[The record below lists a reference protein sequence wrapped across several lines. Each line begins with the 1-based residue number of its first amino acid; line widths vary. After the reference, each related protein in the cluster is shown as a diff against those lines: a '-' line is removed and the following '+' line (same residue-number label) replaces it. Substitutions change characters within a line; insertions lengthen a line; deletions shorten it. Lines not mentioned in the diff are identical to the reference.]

1 MGNPEDDIR
10 LSISV
15 FLLAVA
21 QALTSPAEAA
31 FNGLELPWCQ
41 PSTAFHSYA
50 AAESAIGLSLSLTTQ
65 NALRQIYA
73 FREVRQLISP
83 QDEKDVCVSALPLG
97 RNEKDFF
104 YYLVTIETHSRTN
117 KIEPTL
123 AMQFFFQAAPP
134 QAYENL
140 EPKPWFAISHTELI
154 NSVRPFFAVAK
165 AEQLTSNLSALP
177 KTSDEI
183 IAILRVVHNLKASL
197 SFDPESIG
205 LVHLPGLEDGVES
218 YFLSGTTIG
227 NRAHGVYETHIAM
240 LQFRSVGIEAEN
252 IQISPLLLMAD
263 GAGEPTAVTGVGQV
277 VINLRELR
285 AKSAGVAEYAYQKKS
300 APEYQIFRHDYLFEL
315 SQLAPNFSLQR

>member
-1 MGNPEDDIR
+1 MLALAQV
-10 LSISV
+10 LS
-15 FLLAVA
+15 
-21 QALTSPAEAA
+21 SPAGAA
-31 FNGLELPWCQ
+31 FNELELPWCQ

-50 AAESAIGLSLSLTTQ
+50 AAETAIGMSLSLTTQ

-73 FREVRQLISP
+73 FKEVRQLISP

-117 KIEPTL
+117 IIEPTL
-123 AMQFFFQAAPP
+123 SMQFFFQAAPP

-140 EPKPWFAISHTELI
+140 EPKPWFAISHVELI
-154 NSVRPFFAVAK
+154 KSIRPFFVAAK
-165 AEQLTSNLSALP
+165 IEHLTSTLSALP

-197 SFDPESIG
+197 QFDPESIG
-205 LVHLPGLEDGVES
+205 LVHLPDLEDGVES
-218 YFLSGTTIG
+218 YFLSGATIG
-227 NRAHGVYETHIAM
+227 NRAPGVSETHVAM
-240 LQFRSVGIEAEN
+240 LQFRSIGTDAEDV
-252 IQISPLLLMAD
+252 QISPLLLMNESK
-263 GAGEPTAVTGVGQV
+263 GEPTAVTGAGQM

-315 SQLAPNFSLQR
+315 SQLAPKFSLKK